1 MSVRRT
7 LCITAAACASLLVA
21 SEVGAY
27 AATGQPLLLG
37 MINNANAPTTV
48 VSSSGPALRL
58 DPGPGAAPLQ
68 VNSRKRVA
76 NLHAD
81 LLDGYDASALRTK
94 VYRFTEDKV
103 DQPLDVWSLWNL
115 GGIPDGTYLMSWDVN
130 VLPFEPQF
138 QVECG
143 LTSNDYNRQWGS
155 DSADGTSDKIAV
167 WLSGAAVVNLDA
179 DSQHFYC
186 QTNAAEL
193 GFKQPLSV
201 AFQPVDRVIERDL
214 APRPKP

>member
-1 MSVRRT
+1 M
-7 LCITAAACASLLVA
+7 
-21 SEVGAY
+21 
-27 AATGQPLLLG
+27 
-37 MINNANAPTTV
+37 
-48 VSSSGPALRL
+48 
-58 DPGPGAAPLQ
+58 
-68 VNSRKRVA
+68 A

-103 DQPLDVWSLWNL
+103 DQPLDAWSLWNL

-138 QVECG
+138 KVECG
-143 LTSNDYNRQWGS
+143 LTRNDYNRQWGN
-155 DSADGTSDKIAV
+155 DTADGTGEKIAV

-186 QTNAAEL
+186 QTNAAEARVQTAVVCRL
-193 GFKQPLSV
+193 PAGGPS
-201 AFQPVDRVIERDL
+201 DRAGPGTEAQALRCTSHV
-214 APRPKP
+214 